1 MMSYEAQLRP
11 NVTFVPSSLL
21 SQSAKCFPFFSRLC
35 LPVNFQ
41 HLPAAS
47 LALISRSFRSSKRK
61 NKLSTFGKKKRCFPP
76 AGEWVIN
83 QSRIYCDCGCLIL
96 LEVWSCTRIL
106 SLGSA
111 WHSAAEQRCSAASET
126 HSVNFHWLCRV
137 ASTGWTITCIPSGEP
152 RKVHLNSGDFHCGVR
167 SVWLSE
173 RENPSWRRQMFT
185 DHSTLFHFPLPT
197 SRNAV
202 FPIQSK
208 TSQDWWKCAFTSA
221 VSWGSCIHQIKTEKA
236 DSCGDK
242 WTR

>member
-1 MMSYEAQLRP
+1 MMAYEAQLRP

-61 NKLSTFGKKKRCFPP
+61 NKLSTFGKKRCFPP

-83 QSRIYCDCGCLIL
+83 QSRIYCDSGVSFYWKSGPAPAFSPLALHGIQ
-96 LEVWSCTRIL
+96 
-106 SLGSA
+106 
-111 WHSAAEQRCSAASET
+111 QRCSAASET

-167 SVWLSE
+167 SLWLSE

-221 VSWGSCIHQIKTEKA
+221 ASWGSCIHQIKAEKA